1 MMSTAG
7 LPVTRKKALSA
18 NTQTITMIVIL
29 VGIWLLF
36 GLMTN
41 FIYLSPRNLSNLF
54 RQMTIIA
61 FLTCGMVLVIVTG
74 RIDLSVGSVTGFV
87 SVIAAR
93 LQADVFPDLLPKLFP
108 SLVNNAATA
117 GLVSTILTI
126 VISMAI
132 GIAVGVYQGAL
143 IAYLEVPAFI
153 VTLGGMLVFRGG
165 VIWVTRGESIMP
177 ITASLTAIGQGYLSD
192 FVGLIIAAIAAAII
206 FLIVFTNRAKQK
218 QYGLQP
224 APFWRD
230 MMTAGLGTAGV
241 FIFIIIMNFYRGLQA
256 PVLLLVVTVVV
267 MSYVTTSTRF
277 GRYSY
282 AIGGNVEATRLSGIN
297 IKKNVFLIFVL
308 MGFLCAV
315 SGIVLTGYLASGSI
329 GAGQDYELKAIAAC
343 ILGGTSPLGGSG
355 TIVGAMVGSLIM
367 QSLDNGISVMNL
379 PVYLTKVVPGLV
391 LVLATYLDV
400 ATRKRRG
407 AL

>member
-1 MMSTAG
+1 MSTASM
-7 LPVTRKKALSA
+7 PVKTRKPLS
-18 NTQTITMIVIL
+18 NNMQTITMVAIL
-29 VGIWLLF
+29 AVIWLLF
-36 GLMTN
+36 GALTN

-74 RIDLSVGSVTGFV
+74 RIDLSVGSITGFI

-93 LQADVFPDLLPKLFP
+93 LQADYFPVWLPKLFP
-108 SLVNNAATA
+108 ALANDPVAA
-117 GLVSTILTI
+117 GVISTIATI
-126 VISMAI
+126 VISLGI
-132 GIAVGVYQGAL
+132 GVIVGVFQGAL
-143 IAYLEVPAFI
+143 IAYLEIPAFI

-177 ITASLTAIGQGYLSD
+177 ITDQLTAIGQGYFSHL
-192 FVGLIIAAIAAAII
+192 FAYILAAITAGII
-206 FLIVFTNRAKQK
+206 LLSVLSTRARQK
-218 QYGLQP
+218 KYGLEP
-224 APFWRD
+224 APLGRD
-230 MMTAGLGTAGV
+230 MAFAGV
-241 FIFIIIMNFYRGLQA
+241 GIVGVFVFVIIMNLYRGLQA
-256 PVLLLVVTVVV
+256 PVLLLVITAVV
-267 MSYVTTSTRF
+267 MTYISTSTRF

-297 IKKNVFLIFVL
+297 IKKNVFLIFVT
-308 MGFLCAV
+308 MGVLCAV

-329 GAGQDYELKAIAAC
+329 GAGTDYELKAIAAC

-379 PVYLTKVVPGLV
+379 PVYFTKVVPGLV
-391 LVLATYLDV
+391 LILATYLDV
-400 ATRKRRG
+400 ALRKRRG
-407 AL
+407 

>member
-1 MMSTAG
+1 MSTAG
-7 LPVTRKKALSA
+7 MPLERKRPLSLS
-18 NTQTITMIVIL
+18 TQTVTMVVIL
-29 VGIWLLF
+29 LAIWLLF
-36 GLMTN
+36 GALTN

-54 RQMTIIA
+54 RQMTIIS

-74 RIDLSVGSVTGFV
+74 RIDLSVGSITGFI

-93 LQADVFPDLLPKLFP
+93 LQADTFPNILPQLFP
-108 SLVNNAATA
+108 VLVNNPLA
-117 GLVSTILTI
+117 GVLSTILTI
-126 VISMAI
+126 IICLVI
-132 GIAVGVYQGAL
+132 GILVGVFQGVI
-143 IAYLEVPAFI
+143 IAYMEVPAFI

-165 VIWVTRGESIMP
+165 VIFVTRGESIMP
-177 ITASLTAIGQGYLSD
+177 IEDSMRLIGQGYLSITL
-192 FVGLIIAAIAAAII
+192 GLIIAAIAAIAI
-206 FLIVFTNRAKQK
+206 FFVVFSTRTRQR
-218 QYGLQP
+218 QYGLEP
-224 APFWRD
+224 APFLKD
-230 MMTAGLGTAGV
+230 LLIALISSMGV
-241 FIFIIIMNFYRGLQA
+241 FIFVIVMNMYRGLQS
-256 PVLLLVVTVVV
+256 PVLLLAITAVL

-329 GAGQDYELKAIAAC
+329 GAGTDYELKAIAAC

-355 TIVGAMVGSLIM
+355 TIVGAMIGALIM

-379 PVYLTKVVPGLV
+379 PVFWMKVVPGLV
-391 LVLATYLDV
+391 LILATFLDV
-400 ATRKRRG
+400 ATKKRRG
-407 AL
+407 

>member
-1 MMSTAG
+1 MSTA
-7 LPVTRKKALSA
+7 PVMLQGKRPLSS
-18 NTQTITMIVIL
+18 NTQTLTMVFIL
-29 VGIWLLF
+29 VAIWLLF
-36 GLMTN
+36 GAMTN

-54 RQMTIIA
+54 RQMTIIS

-74 RIDLSVGSVTGFV
+74 RIDLSVGSITGFI

-93 LQADVFPDLLPKLFP
+93 LQKDTFPTLLPQLFP
-108 SLVNNAATA
+108 ALANNPWM
-117 GLVSTILTI
+117 GIISTVLTI
-126 VISMAI
+126 ICSLGI
-132 GIAVGVYQGAL
+132 GILVGVYQGAI

-153 VTLGGMLVFRGG
+153 VTLGGMLVFRGA

-177 ITASLTAIGQGYLSD
+177 IEDSMRLIGQGYLSD
-192 FVGLIIAAIAAAII
+192 WLGLVIAAIAAVII
-206 FLIVFTNRAKQK
+206 FVIVFSTRTKQR
-218 QYGLQP
+218 QYGLEP

-230 MMTAGLGTAGV
+230 LLSAALGTVGV
-241 FIFIIIMNFYRGLQA
+241 FAFVIVMNLYRGLQA
-256 PVLLLVVTVVV
+256 PVLLLVITVVL
-267 MSYVTTSTRF
+267 MSYVSTSTRF

-282 AIGGNVEATRLSGIN
+282 AMGGNVEATRLSGIN

-355 TIVGAMVGSLIM
+355 TIVGAMVGALIM

-400 ATRKRRG
+400 ASRRRRG
-407 AL
+407 

>member
-1 MMSTAG
+1 MP
-7 LPVTRKKALSA
+7 LQQRKRALSS
-18 NTQTITMIVIL
+18 NTQTITMVIIL
-29 VGIWLLF
+29 VAIWLLF
-36 GLMTN
+36 GAFTN

-54 RQMTIIA
+54 RQMTIIS

-74 RIDLSVGSVTGFV
+74 RIDLSVGSITGFI

-93 LQADVFPDLLPKLFP
+93 LEKDTFPSILPQLFP
-108 SLVNNAATA
+108 ALANNPWQ
-117 GLVSTILTI
+117 GVVSTILTI
-126 VISMAI
+126 IVCLAI
-132 GIAVGVYQGAL
+132 GIIVGMYQGAI

-153 VTLGGMLVFRGG
+153 VTLGGMLAFRGA

-177 ITASLTAIGQGYLSD
+177 IEDSTRLVGQGYLSD
-192 FVGLIIAAIAAAII
+192 TLGLIIAALAAGLI
-206 FLIVFTNRAKQK
+206 FLIVFTTRNKQK
-218 QYGLQP
+218 QYGLAP
-224 APFWRD
+224 SPFWRD
-230 MMTAGLGTAGV
+230 MLSAILGTVGV
-241 FIFIIIMNFYRGLQA
+241 FAFVIVMNLYRGLQA
-256 PVLLLVVTVVV
+256 PVLLLVITVVL
-267 MSYVTTSTRF
+267 MSYVSTSTRF

-282 AIGGNVEATRLSGIN
+282 AMGGNVEATRLSGIN

-343 ILGGTSPLGGSG
+343 ILGGTSPLGGAG
-355 TIVGAMVGSLIM
+355 TIVGAMVGALIM

-379 PVYLTKVVPGLV
+379 PVYLTKIVPGLV

-400 ATRKRRG
+400 ASRRRRG
-407 AL
+407 

>member
-1 MMSTAG
+1 MSTASM
-7 LPVTRKKALSA
+7 PVKAKKPLSS

-29 VGIWLLF
+29 AVIWLLF
-36 GLMTN
+36 GAMTN

-74 RIDLSVGSVTGFV
+74 RIDLSVGSITGFI

-93 LQADVFPDLLPKLFP
+93 LQADYFPLWLPKLWP
-108 SLVNNAATA
+108 SLVNDPVTA
-117 GLVSTILTI
+117 G
-126 VISMAI
+126 VISTVATIIIALAI
-132 GIAVGVYQGAL
+132 GIAVGVFQGAI

-177 ITASLTAIGQGYLSD
+177 ITDQLTAIGQGYFSHL
-192 FVGLIIAAIAAAII
+192 FGYILAAITSGVI
-206 FLIVFTNRAKQK
+206 FLIVFSTRARQK
-218 QYGLQP
+218 KYGLEP
-224 APFWRD
+224 APLWRD
-230 MMTAGLGTAGV
+230 FLFAGLGTAGV
-241 FIFIIIMNFYRGLQA
+241 FVFVIIMNFYRGLQA
-256 PVLLLVVTVVV
+256 PVLLLAVTAVV
-267 MSYVTTSTRF
+267 MTYISTSTRF

-297 IKKNVFLIFVL
+297 IKKNVFLIFVT
-308 MGFLCAV
+308 MGVLCAI

-329 GAGQDYELKAIAAC
+329 GAGTDYELKAIAAC
-343 ILGGTSPLGGSG
+343 ILGGTSPLGGAG

-379 PVYLTKVVPGLV
+379 PVYFTKVVPGLV
-391 LVLATYLDV
+391 LILATYLDV
-400 ATRKRRG
+400 ATRRRRG
-407 AL
+407 